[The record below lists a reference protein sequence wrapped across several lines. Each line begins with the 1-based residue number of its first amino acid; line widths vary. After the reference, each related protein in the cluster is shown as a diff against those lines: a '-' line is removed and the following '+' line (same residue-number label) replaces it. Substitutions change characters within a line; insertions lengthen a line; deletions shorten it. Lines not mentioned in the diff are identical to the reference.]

1 MQHQGEQT
9 VVRHPFD
16 ITAEPV
22 QKAAQV
28 VRIRRQAAGKARP
41 RSFSSDRAFELQIGA
56 AGQQHRSLGYVD
68 AAVLELCRH
77 LKLAQ
82 RLAAVD
88 QRLAASAGDVSLTGL
103 KGELAGVALLDG
115 RLALAG
121 RKGVW

>member
-1 MQHQGEQT
+1 MIRRPPRSTRTDTLFPYTPLFRSHQAAQT
-9 VVRHPFD
+9 LGRHRFD

-28 VRIRRQAAGKARP
+28 VRLRCQAAGKARP

-77 LKLAQ
+77 LKLADRKSK
-82 RLAAVD
+82 RLN
-88 QRLAASAGDVSLTGL
+88 SSH
-103 KGELAGVALLDG
+103 
-115 RLALAG
+115 
-121 RKGVW
+121 